1 MEKAHGDHPGYNKI
15 FTLSSAEE
23 RSRLRHLTA
32 LHDPIPRD
40 VIGSLTPLV
49 GRDCLEVG
57 AGSGSVAGWLVDQG
71 VQVTALGRD
80 GRFLPTHP
88 RLTTVTGD
96 ALADDFDPG
105 PVFDLVHTRFVL
117 IHVPRRDELL
127 ERLVSRLRLG
137 GWLAVEETA
146 DTPPPA
152 PRACTTA
159 TPWPPCGAS
168 CTRPPAPT
176 SRGRATCR
184 PRSRATTSPTSE
196 PGAAPPLRTTTLS
209 SRASGSANPE
219 ARVAEDRRGPALV
232 GRRRE
237 TELLTGSPVTTAAS
251 SG

>member
-1 MEKAHGDHPGYNKI
+1 M
-15 FTLSSAEE
+15 
-23 RSRLRHLTA
+23 RHLTA
-32 LHDPIPRD
+32 LHDPVPRD

-146 DTPPPA
+146 DTTSA
-152 PRACTTA
+152 SSPRLHHRNAMAAMWRVMHETA
-159 TPWPPCGAS
+159 GTDIAWTRHLPTPLAGHHLTDVG
-168 CTRPPAPT
+168 TRG
-176 SRGRATCR
+176 S
-184 PRSRATTSPTSE
+184 TSPTDDNLE
-196 PGAAPPLRTTTLS
+196 QPGERFGQPGGE
-209 SRASGSANPE
+209 SGGGQA
-219 ARVAEDRRGPALV
+219 GPRPWSGGG
-232 GRRRE
+232 GRRNW
-237 TELLTGSPVTTAAS
+237 
-251 SG
+251 